1 MTLTITLDT
10 GVLSGNLMLEIAV
23 RTIVYSF
30 IFMINIFIIYMRELS
45 NYSVHL
51 QAEIIYTFSKSI
63 NNS

>member
-1 MTLTITLDT
+1 MGT

-23 RTIVYSF
+23 RTIEYSF
-30 IFMINIFIIYMRELS
+30 IFMIIIFINYMRELS